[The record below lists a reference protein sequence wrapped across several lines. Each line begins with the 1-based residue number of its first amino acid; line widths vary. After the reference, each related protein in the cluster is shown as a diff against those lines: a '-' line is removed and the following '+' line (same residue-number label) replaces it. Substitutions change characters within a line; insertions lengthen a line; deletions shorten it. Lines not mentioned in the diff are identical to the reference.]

1 LAKATRGETG
11 DRAPGIISRLAD
23 ESTPAQLEIDPAVG
37 TVEMKITA
45 RARDQDEVLEALEQA
60 HIEHEARDVYFDTTD
75 LTLFEAGIVL
85 RARRVHDGAD
95 DSTVKLRPV
104 ESKSI
109 GERWKADP
117 KLEFEVDA
125 IGDNYV
131 SSAKLSADQDRGEI
145 DEVARGERSVRSLF
159 SGDQEQFLGD
169 YVPGGALVDWDR
181 LRPLGPVNVH
191 KWEFEPKDLG
201 YEMTV
206 EEWVLPDRSDLVEI
220 SITVDPNKAVEANER
235 FVDFLRSRGFDT
247 EGEQQ
252 TKTRTALEFFTGK
265 SLD

>member
-1 LAKATRGETG
+1 LAE
-11 DRAPGIISRLAD
+11 
-23 ESTPAQLEIDPAVG
+23 ESTRAQLEIDPAVG

-45 RARDQDEVLEALEQA
+45 RARDEGEVLEALEQA
-60 HIEHEARDVYFDTTD
+60 HIEPEAREVYFFDTAD

-104 ESKSI
+104 DSKSI

-125 IGDNYV
+125 VGDNYV
-131 SSAKLSADQDRGEI
+131 SSAKVSADQDGEI
-145 DEVARGERSVRSLF
+145 DEVARGKRGVRSLF

-169 YVPGGALVDWDR
+169 YVPGGAPVDWDR

-201 YEMTV
+201 YEVTV
-206 EEWVLPDRSDLVEI
+206 EEWVLSDRSDLVEI
-220 SITVDPNKAVEANER
+220 SITVDPNEAVEANER

-252 TKTRTALEFFTGK
+252 TKTRTALEYFTGK

>member
-1 LAKATRGETG
+1 MTERLA
-11 DRAPGIISRLAD
+11 SSLVLAD
-23 ESTPAQLEIDPAVG
+23 ESTRAQLEIDPAVG

-45 RARDQDEVLEALEQA
+45 RARDEDEVLDALEQA
-60 HIEHEARDVYFDTTD
+60 HIEPEARDVYFFDTTD

-95 DSTVKLRPV
+95 ESTVKLRPV

-125 IGDNYV
+125 VGDNYV
-131 SSAKLSADQDRGEI
+131 SSATLSADQDRGEI

-169 YVPGGALVDWDR
+169 YVPGGAPVDW
-181 LRPLGPVNVH
+181 N
-191 KWEFEPKDLG
+191 
-201 YEMTV
+201 
-206 EEWVLPDRSDLVEI
+206 
-220 SITVDPNKAVEANER
+220 
-235 FVDFLRSRGFDT
+235 FLRSRGFDT
-247 EGEQQ
+247 EGEQR
-252 TKTRTALEFFTGK
+252 TKTRTALEYFTGK

>member
-1 LAKATRGETG
+1 VTESLASS
-11 DRAPGIISRLAD
+11 SRLGRRV
-23 ESTPAQLEIDPAVG
+23 ERAQLEIDPAVG

-45 RARDQDEVLEALEQA
+45 RARDEDEVLEALEQA
-60 HIEHEARDVYFDTTD
+60 HIEPEARDVYFFDTTD
-75 LTLFEAGIVL
+75 LTVFEAGIVL

-125 IGDNYV
+125 VGDNYV

-159 SGDQEQFLGD
+159 SGGQEEFLGD
-169 YVPGGALVDWDR
+169 HAPGGAPVDWER
-181 LRPLGPVNVH
+181 LRLLGPVNVH
-191 KWEFEPKDLG
+191 KGEFEPKDLG
-201 YEMTV
+201 HEVTV

-220 SITVDPNKAVEANER
+220 SIKVDPNEAVEANER

-252 TKTRTALEFFTGK
+252 TKTRTALEYLTGK

>member
-1 LAKATRGETG
+1 VWGNG
-11 DRAPGIISRLAD
+11 WPRAWHHPLVVAD
-23 ESTPAQLEIDPAVG
+23 ESARAQPEIDPAVG
-37 TVEMKITA
+37 TVEMEITA
-45 RARDQDEVLEALEQA
+45 RARDEDEVLEALEQA
-60 HIEHEARDVYFDTTD
+60 HIEPEAREVYFFDTED

-104 ESKSI
+104 DSKSI

-125 IGDNYV
+125 VGDNYV
-131 SSAKLSADQDRGEI
+131 ASAKLSADQDRGEI
-145 DEVARGERSVRSLF
+145 DEVARGERSVRSLL
-159 SGDQEQFLGD
+159 SNDHEQFLGD
-169 YVPGGALVDWDR
+169 HAPGGAPVEWDL

-191 KWEFEPKDLG
+191 KWECEPKDLG
-201 YEMTV
+201 YEVTV

-220 SITVDPNKAVEANER
+220 SIKVDPNEAVEANER

-252 TKTRTALEFFTGK
+252 TKTRTRSSTSPGSRLG
-265 SLD
+265 